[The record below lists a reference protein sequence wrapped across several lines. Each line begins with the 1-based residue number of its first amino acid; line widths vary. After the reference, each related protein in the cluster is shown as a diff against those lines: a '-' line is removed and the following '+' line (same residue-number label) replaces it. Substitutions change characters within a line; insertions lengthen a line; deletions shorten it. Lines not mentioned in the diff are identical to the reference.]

1 MNQVWWYTARS
12 GGLVAWALM
21 AASVVWGLLLSTK
34 VLNGKPRPNWILDL
48 HRFLG
53 GLAMIFTGV
62 HVLAIIFD
70 SYVHF
75 GLVEV
80 LVPFTG
86 SWHPGAVAWGIV
98 GMYLLAAVEVTSLV
112 RKRLSKM
119 VWHALHLLSFPVFVF
134 TTIHVLTAG
143 TDRTTL
149 PVRLLLAA
157 GAVLVAGLT
166 LVRLRRMNAP
176 DAQPQRRIPSVS

>member
-1 MNQVWWYTARS
+1 MSQVWWYTARS
-12 GGLVAWALM
+12 GGLVAWSLM

-34 VLNGKPRPNWILDL
+34 VLDGKPRPNWILDL

-86 SWHPGAVAWGIV
+86 TWHPGAVAWGIV
-98 GMYLLAAVEVTSLV
+98 GTYLLAAVEVTSLV
-112 RKRLSKM
+112 RNRMSKK
-119 VWHALHLLSFPVFVF
+119 VWHALHLLSFPVFVL

-143 TDRTTL
+143 TDRTTV

-157 GAVLVAGLT
+157 GTVLVTGLT
-166 LVRLRRMNAP
+166 FVRLRRTSEPGARP
-176 DAQPQRRIPSVS
+176 RRRIPSVS

>member
-1 MNQVWWYTARS
+1 M
-12 GGLVAWALM
+12 
-21 AASVVWGLLLSTK
+21 GLLRSTK

-62 HVLAIIFD
+62 HVLAIISD

-98 GMYLLAAVEVTSLV
+98 GMYLLAAVEITSLV
-112 RKRLSKM
+112 RNRMSKK
-119 VWHALHLLSFPVFVF
+119 VWHTLHLLSFPVFVL
-134 TTIHVLTAG
+134 TSIHVLTAG
-143 TDRTTL
+143 TDRTTVPTL
-149 PVRLLLAA
+149 CRCSDVDAVAEQAATVGIGDRLVCA
-157 GAVLVAGLT
+157 GADGGGDGHRGC
-166 LVRLRRMNAP
+166 VRGIDHDVGPATCGVI
-176 DAQPQRRIPSVS
+176 A